1 MQMYL
6 FVLSVLAISVAGC
19 DQAPMPGIPNV
30 AHSPVPKDV
39 RVPIP
44 FGDSAARTHDFGSI
58 PGYAGLR
65 LTHRYP
71 MTNGSDRAVKL
82 LRAVNG
88 KPCCGDIGFEP
99 VTLEPGGTAWLEVIL
114 RVGGGDEPL
123 SHFASVATDHPEAQ
137 VLEFRTSAQPRPR
150 FVIERADESTPSVKL
165 GETKEISL
173 VARSFGVKDRPPVDL
188 DRLKFESD
196 ITVEWDGLSSETK
209 TPEGSVE
216 RTRKA
221 RAILKAAGT
230 PGQRITTVGIR
241 HDDETIPVPP
251 LTWQVEPVLAF
262 EPKALILL
270 VSESAVEKTITLS
283 AGDGKPIE
291 ITDITSD
298 MPSLKLQA
306 ERSEMS
312 PAQSIRVSFDPKVIV
327 KARTGTITVTT
338 THLSQ
343 PVATVGVFLTR
354 PSTADTGTD
363 SEPNRQPTQGESR

>member
-1 MQMYL
+1 MHMYVS
-6 FVLSVLAISVAGC
+6 VLSVLAISVAGC
-19 DQAPMPGIPNV
+19 DQAPKPGIPNV

-44 FGDSAARTHDFGSI
+44 YGDSAARTHDFGSI
-58 PGYAGLR
+58 PGSAGLR

-88 KPCCGDIGFEP
+88 KPCCGDIAFEP
-99 VTLEPGGTAWLEVIL
+99 VTLEPGDTAWLEVTL
-114 RVGGGDEPL
+114 RVGEGDQPL
-123 SHFASVATDHPEAQ
+123 SHLASVTTDHPEAQ
-137 VLEFRTSAQPRPR
+137 VLEFRTCAQPRPR
-150 FVIERADESTPSVKL
+150 FVIERADKSIPSVNL
-165 GETKEISL
+165 GESKEISL

-216 RTRKA
+216 RTPKA

-251 LTWQVEPVLAF
+251 LTWQVEPVHVF
-262 EPKALILL
+262 EPKALFLP
-270 VSESAVEKTITLS
+270 VSKSPFEKSITVSAS
-283 AGDGKPIE
+283 DGKPFLVQNIA
-291 ITDITSD
+291 SD
-298 MPSLKLQA
+298 LPSLKMQA

-312 PAQSIRVSFDPKVIV
+312 PAQSIRVSFDPKAIV

-338 THLSQ
+338 THPSQ
-343 PVATVGVFLTR
+343 PVATIGVFLTR
-354 PSTADTGTD
+354 HSTEETGTD
-363 SEPNRQPTQGESR
+363 SEPNRQPAQGESR